1 MAETIATNYEYYS
14 VRVDHRWVGET
25 YDFASFL
32 KVCDTKR
39 EAWEL
44 AKKAMKLSPSTIVTI
59 RIVGWD
65 ADPDPDAHDNVVF
78 LWTAGMPWQW

>member
-1 MAETIATNYEYYS
+1 MAETVNYDYYS
-14 VRVDHRWVGET
+14 VRVDHRLDDNSS

-32 KVCDTKR
+32 KVCDSKR

-78 LWTAGMPWQW
+78 LWTSTLPWQW